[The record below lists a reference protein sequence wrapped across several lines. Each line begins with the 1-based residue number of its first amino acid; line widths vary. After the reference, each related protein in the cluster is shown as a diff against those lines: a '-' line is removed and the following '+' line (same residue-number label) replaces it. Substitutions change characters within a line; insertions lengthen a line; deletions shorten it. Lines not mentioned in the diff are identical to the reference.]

1 MVRRENIGI
10 SGTTDGE
17 ISFYRKEEGKN
28 MEHSEKTTATESSR
42 IETTKV
48 DDGGKHPGNK
58 RKIALICAIIA
69 AVAVVIAFFATAN
82 LRAYHAAQKNFS
94 NGHYQTAMTQFET
107 LDDYKDSKT
116 QAKECAYR
124 IASDQLDKKQYAKA
138 LKTFQKLGD
147 YSDARTEASK
157 CIYQLAL
164 IDYKNE
170 KFQNALDRFNSI
182 KDYKDSADK
191 IKDCEYQLSPDG
203 SFIRELGKGLDER
216 WAQSDKD
223 DAGKRPSLSEGAKC
237 ANYCDIEL
245 KHVEQFE
252 NQTFNDATLGT
263 EAKSYIETLRKAKE
277 STQYETIDYAKFMTD
292 WTTQYTERSM
302 LIQKFVQN
310 NGLKVSAK
318 YQNYLNE
325 LTTSGTGAN
334 AQKAAKDS
342 IQKMVDGFKITM
354 STDEFGSKVYKMD
367 MTNTTQMTFETFS
380 VEISLLDAEGAIK
393 YTGYSGMVSSWTPG
407 QKATVDVYFNDMN
420 VDPSKFT
427 VKYVPRYQSGS
438 TFG

>member
-1 MVRRENIGI
+1 MEN
-10 SGTTDGE
+10 
-17 ISFYRKEEGKN
+17 
-28 MEHSEKTTATESSR
+28 SEKTKATESSHKSKKT
-42 IETTKV
+42 IV
-48 DDGGKHPGNK
+48 
-58 RKIALICAIIA
+58 LVCAVIA
-69 AVAVVIAFFATAN
+69 AVVVVIAFFATAN

-94 NGHYQTAMTQFET
+94 GGHYQKAMTQFEA

-124 IASDQLDKKQYAKA
+124 IASNQLKKKQYARA
-138 LKTFQKLGD
+138 LKTFQRLGD
-147 YSDARTEASK
+147 YSDAQTEASQ

-164 IDYKNE
+164 IDYKDA
-170 KFQNALDRFNSI
+170 KFQDALGRFQSI
-182 KDYKDSADK
+182 KDYKDAANK

-203 SFIRELGKGLDER
+203 SFIRELEKGLEER
-216 WAQSDKD
+216 WTQSDKD
-223 DAGKRPSLSEGAKC
+223 DAGKRPSLSEGAKY
-237 ANYCDIEL
+237 ADYCDIEL

-252 NQTFNDATLGT
+252 NKTFNDATLGA
-263 EAKSYIETLRKAKE
+263 EAKSYVETIRKAKE
-277 STQYETIDYAKFMTD
+277 TTQYATIDYAKFITD

-318 YQNYLNE
+318 YQSYLNE

-334 AQKAAKDS
+334 AQKAAKES
-342 IQKMVDGFKITM
+342 IQKMVDGFKITT
-354 STDEFGSKVYKMD
+354 STDEFGSKAYKMD

-393 YTGYSGMVSSWTPG
+393 YTGNSGMVSNWTPG